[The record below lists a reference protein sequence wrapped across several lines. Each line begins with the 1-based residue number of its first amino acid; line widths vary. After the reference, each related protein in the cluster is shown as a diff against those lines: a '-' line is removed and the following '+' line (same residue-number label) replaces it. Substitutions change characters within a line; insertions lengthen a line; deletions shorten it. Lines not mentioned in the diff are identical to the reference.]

1 MQCQSVGARMQRDV
15 DHLDRYE
22 LDKVLP
28 MKVSITIDQNEYSR
42 RAGEQV

>member
-1 MQCQSVGARMQRDV
+1 MQRDV

-28 MKVSITIDQNEYSR
+28 MKAFITIDQNEYSR
-42 RAGEQV
+42 RAGVTMQ